1 MKKSNSNAF
10 ITKDSE
16 VQGFMES
23 AAAFLKRHYKVIILI
38 FLGYISVSVLNFF
51 DVATSQTIAN
61 YRLSDFEIGQ
71 ISDRTIYAPRSIPAD
86 ELNPVFIEEGEKI
99 IKKGFPITE
108 EAFAKLKKMSESPVY
123 LDYRACFGWCFLCM
137 HLSAGNP
144 CSASL
149 CSRQYVFLLYM
160 ARRLSAQRRRC
171 FRIRSCLP

>member
-61 YRLSDFEIGQ
+61 Y
-71 ISDRTIYAPRSIPAD
+71 
-86 ELNPVFIEEGEKI
+86 
-99 IKKGFPITE
+99 
-108 EAFAKLKKMSESPVY
+108 
-123 LDYRACFGWCFLCM
+123 
-137 HLSAGNP
+137 
-144 CSASL
+144 
-149 CSRQYVFLLYM
+149 SRYPTGLYM
-160 ARRLSAQRRRC
+160 LQGLFRRTN
-171 FRIRSCLP
+171 